1 MLTET
6 ASIIYVGQGPT
17 VHDLRF
23 LSALRSRWETKE
35 LFFPYEEEQ
44 LREIIMEVKPKVII
58 SGPLNHVI
66 ASIPSDINLPIIGM
80 SHAFDVNYPHENI
93 NIKMNLQRCSMIIT
107 DSKLIREKIVNEYSY
122 SGPIKIVPYG
132 CDFSSFSPV
141 KIVFEKKLRI
151 LVTRNWTK
159 IHCNLVILE
168 ALVLLRDKGI
178 DFHCS
183 FVGDGPTLE
192 EGKNFARSN
201 LLESQYTFHGRQ
213 NQTEIAALMEQNWIY
228 LSAAES
234 DGTSVSLLESMSA
247 GMICLV
253 SSFPS
258 NTEWINHKESGF
270 IFKNGDVKD
279 LENQLENIGQLS
291 KSLLTQISV
300 QSKQRASIDGN
311 WDTNKEIFLSL
322 IEQFLRDK

>member
-23 LSALRSRWETKE
+23 LSALQSRWPTKE
-35 LFFPYEEEQ
+35 LFFPYTEEQ
-44 LREIIMEVKPKVII
+44 FLEVVAEINPKVIVA
-58 SGPLNHVI
+58 GPLNQVI
-66 ASIPSDINLPIIGM
+66 ASIPKEIDIPIIGI
-80 SHAFDVNYPHENI
+80 SHAFDINYPQENI
-93 NIKMNLQRCSMIIT
+93 NIKMNIQRCSMIIT
-107 DSKLIREKIVNEYSY
+107 DSKSIQEKILNEYAY

-132 CDFSSFSPV
+132 CDFSLFNSI
-141 KIVFEKKLRI
+141 KITFEKKLRI

-159 IHCNLVILE
+159 IHRNIVILE

-183 FVGDGPTLE
+183 FVGDGPILE
-192 EGKNFARSN
+192 EGKNFARNN
-201 LLESQYTFHGRQ
+201 LLESQYSFYGRQ
-213 NQTEIAALMEQNWIY
+213 SQTEIAALMEQNWIY

-247 GMICLV
+247 GMICLT

-258 NTEWINHKESGF
+258 NAEWINHEESGF

-279 LENQLENIGQLS
+279 LANQLENIVKLP
-291 KSLLTQISV
+291 KPRLTQISD
-300 QSKQRASIDGN
+300 QSKRRVSIEGN
-311 WDTNKEIFLSL
+311 WDNNKEIFLKP
-322 IEQFLRDK
+322 IEIFLRDI